1 MEATASLLFSLRKR
15 TSGEED
21 EEQRKNAALVVVV
34 IFRFLRVRVTRGFVC
49 MPRARGPK
57 SDRSKDGGLFFS
69 PKGQFFSETL
79 SNTVGKSKKRT
90 TAAQKRERERSF
102 KMHGTA

>member
-34 IFRFLRVRVTRGFVC
+34 IFRFLRVRVTRGCLFVC
-49 MPRARGPK
+49 RARAVPK
-57 SDRSKDGGLFFS
+57 VIDQKTEDSFF
-69 PKGQFFSETL
+69 PQKANFFL
-79 SNTVGKSKKRT
+79 KP
-90 TAAQKRERERSF
+90 
-102 KMHGTA
+102 